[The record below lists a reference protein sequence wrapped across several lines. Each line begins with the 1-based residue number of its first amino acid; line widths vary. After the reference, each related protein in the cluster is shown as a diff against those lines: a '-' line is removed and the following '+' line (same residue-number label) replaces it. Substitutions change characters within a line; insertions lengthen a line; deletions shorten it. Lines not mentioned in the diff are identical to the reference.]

1 MRRLL
6 PLILF
11 IILSLGFAIGLSKDP
26 RALPSQMIDKPF
38 PEFILSDLFEP
49 EKQYSK
55 VDLENE
61 ISLVNVFGSW
71 CISCVQEHRMLME
84 LSQNKTV
91 KLIGINWRDTRPAA
105 ERWLTR
111 YQNPYSKII
120 FDEESQLAIDLGVT
134 GAPESFLVDR
144 SGYIRYKH
152 VGIITPEVWNNIL
165 LPVVQDINNDINS
178 PS

>member
-11 IILSLGFAIGLSKDP
+11 IIVSLGFAIGLSKDP

-38 PEFILSDLFEP
+38 PEFILSDLFKP

-111 YQNPYSKII
+111 YQNP
-120 FDEESQLAIDLGVT
+120 
-134 GAPESFLVDR
+134 FLVDR